1 MSLRQRTPHFFR
13 CPGLIIPR
21 HSSLSL
27 DGLFHGESQTKM
39 DDEQGYP
46 HLWKV
51 RNLNNGGTWGSMSL
65 MTAQPW
71 TCRDSLV
78 TPWFI
83 VFGCLAGPAF
93 SRHFRNSWASNFGI
107 NQGFESEF
115 GEAFRKMGRCWQKVM
130 PLNPVRHRWGWRWRR
145 WADRQLWS
153 GSETRS
159 MGAKPHHCTC
169 SWGYF

>member
-130 PLNPVRHRWGWRWRR
+130 PLNPVRHR
-145 WADRQLWS
+145 
-153 GSETRS
+153 
-159 MGAKPHHCTC
+159 
-169 SWGYF
+169 

>member
-1 MSLRQRTPHFFR
+1 
-13 CPGLIIPR
+13 
-21 HSSLSL
+21 
-27 DGLFHGESQTKM
+27 M

-78 TPWFI
+78 TPWLIFFF
-83 VFGCLAGPAF
+83 VWQALPSADTSEF
-93 SRHFRNSWASNFGI
+93 SWASNFGI

-115 GEAFRKMGRCWQKVM
+115 GEAFRKMGRRWQKVM
-130 PLNPVRHRWGWRWRR
+130 PPNPVRHR
-145 WADRQLWS
+145 
-153 GSETRS
+153 
-159 MGAKPHHCTC
+159 
-169 SWGYF
+169 